1 MTKINS
7 IKQRR
12 QGNNCNCNGTFIPRF
27 LLVVLVTCVSSV
39 IVFHSKMAAPFTN
52 DTTLRN
58 KVTTA
63 AMDDTVTTS
72 GKAGGYEQAINQSFN
87 FFNDITARQWELH
100 REIYLQNTNHI
111 NPMDPLSASTRIVNA
126 TPEWMSIPATWYQN
140 NYEPNFNCA
149 FEKRLG
155 GYTMN
160 GDGPKWVRVSGR
172 LNYFATPITSLSLR
186 IHH

>member
-1 MTKINS
+1 MYQHLGNMTKINS

-12 QGNNCNCNGTFIPRF
+12 QGNNCNGTFIPRF
-27 LLVVLVTCVSSV
+27 LLVVLVTCVSSG

-58 KVTTA
+58 KATTA

-72 GKAGGYEQAINQSFN
+72 SSKAEGYELAINQSFN

-100 REIYLQNTNHI
+100 REIYLQSTNHI

-126 TPEWMSIPATWYQN
+126 TPDWMSIPATWYQN

-160 GDGPKWVRVSGR
+160 GDGPKWVSV
-172 LNYFATPITSLSLR
+172 FPDA
-186 IHH
+186 